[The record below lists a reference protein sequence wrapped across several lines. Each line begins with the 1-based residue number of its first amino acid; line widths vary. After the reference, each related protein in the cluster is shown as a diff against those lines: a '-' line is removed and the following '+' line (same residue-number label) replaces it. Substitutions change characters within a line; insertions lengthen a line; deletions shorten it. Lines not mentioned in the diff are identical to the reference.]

1 MRRVIAGGI
10 LMIAVLTLSAL
21 LVPMVAANRD
31 VGAQTSSR
39 GAAPA
44 GQAAKDQDKTP
55 FIGVMIVT
63 LSAGELSAMGLEGGV
78 KVVRVQNDGPSAG
91 VLQAGDVIT
100 AVGGTETMTIEEVVE
115 AVKASTPGDSLSIT
129 VRRGSETLAL
139 EVTVGERDVATP
151 QIARPKIPVEKLAG
165 LYPNFVTYEITVE
178 TDEGYKTYSGA
189 RGTASNIDV
198 DAGTFDLLPKDG
210 SDAIS
215 YQISTTT
222 SVFMG
227 KMGNLGGLDAEQE
240 TVVLSEDGTVTYV
253 LQGKWVNQRV
263 LPKQRYTPKIRMRGR
278 FGDGDRMFQWRG
290 LSRSEL
296 PPEIMELLREMRTDM
311 EEIERRRRGETAAPQ
326 FPAG

>member
-1 MRRVIAGGI
+1 MAGGI
-10 LMIAVLTLSAL
+10 LMIAILTLSAL

-31 VGAQTSSR
+31 GGAQTSSQ

-44 GQAAKDQDKTP
+44 GQATEDQDKTP
-55 FIGVMIVT
+55 FIGVLIVT
-63 LSAGELSAMGLEGGV
+63 LSAGEASTVGLEGGV

-100 AVGGTETMTIEEVVE
+100 TVGGNETMTIEEVVE

-129 VRRGSETLAL
+129 VRRGSETLSL

-151 QIARPKIPVEKLAG
+151 QIARPKVPVEKLAG

-178 TDEGYKTYSGA
+178 TDDGYKTYSGA

-198 DAGTFDLLPKDG
+198 DADTFDLAPKDG

-227 KMGNLGGLDAEQE
+227 KMGNLGGLDTEQE

-253 LQGKWVNQRV
+253 LQGKWANQRV
-263 LPKQRYTPKIRMRGR
+263 LPKQRYAPKIRMRGR

-290 LSRSEL
+290 LSRDEL

-311 EEIERRRRGETAAPQ
+311 EEMERQRRGEAAAPQ
-326 FPAG
+326 LPSG

>member
-1 MRRVIAGGI
+1 MAGGI
-10 LMIAVLTLSAL
+10 LVIAILTLSAL

-31 VGAQTSSR
+31 VGAQTSSQ

-44 GQAAKDQDKTP
+44 GQAAEDQDKTP
-55 FIGVMIVT
+55 FIGVLIVT
-63 LSAGELSAMGLEGGV
+63 LSADEASTVGLEGGV
-78 KVVRVQNDGPSAG
+78 KVVKVLDDGSSVG
-91 VLQAGDVIT
+91 VLEAGDVIT
-100 AVGGTETMTIEEVVE
+100 AIGGTETMTAQEVVE
-115 AVKASTPGDSLSIT
+115 VVKASEPGAALSIT
-129 VRRGSETLAL
+129 VRRGAETLAL

-151 QIARPKIPVEKLAG
+151 QIARPKIPVEKLSG

-198 DAGTFDLLPKDG
+198 DAGTFDLAPKDG
-210 SDAIS
+210 SDAVS

-227 KMGNLGGLDAEQE
+227 KMGNLGGLDTEQE

-253 LQGKWVNQRV
+253 LQGKWANQRV
-263 LPKQRYTPKIRMRGR
+263 LPKQRYAPKIRMRGR

-290 LSRSEL
+290 PSRGEL

-311 EEIERRRRGETAAPQ
+311 EEIERRRRGEAPPPQ
-326 FPAG
+326 LPAG